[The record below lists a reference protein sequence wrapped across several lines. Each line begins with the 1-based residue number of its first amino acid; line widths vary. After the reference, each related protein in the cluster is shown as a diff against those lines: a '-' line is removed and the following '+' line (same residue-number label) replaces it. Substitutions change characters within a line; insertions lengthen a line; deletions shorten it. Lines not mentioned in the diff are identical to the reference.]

1 MKGIQELDD
10 PIVIAEGIASSV
22 VKVRG
27 LLPGHPG
34 EAHVV
39 ALKSSTLRKR
49 FAKEPHDIVKELR
62 ILRSLSHPNII
73 PLIHHERSP
82 DDLTLFLPYIPFALP
97 QLLASPYFSPHA
109 YPPYLRPGPDAI
121 AERRDRFCAVARAI
135 MAQVLFALAY
145 LHDEQRVAH
154 RDVKPAN
161 VLLTADGVVKV
172 IDFGIARREGEGE
185 EETKEDLW
193 PESRERMYFEV
204 STGPYRAPELLFGPR
219 TYDAFAID
227 MWSLGATFAEFFT
240 PLSLYLDEDNDFGS
254 FGGGFGGPGGGFARS
269 GGYTA
274 NRNDDDE
281 DDANDDKEPG
291 PPQPFNIPSHLRIGY
306 PGAKWARETLFNG
319 SRGEIGLAWSIF
331 QIRGTPNE
339 ELWPTFHTLPDAQR
353 VNFNVVPPQ
362 PLASFLPN
370 LPDDPDSNT
379 PAADTDAASVDTR
392 TTALDTR
399 TAALDTRTAALDL
412 VDKLLAYPET
422 ERLRPKD
429 ALKHPWFRSSP
440 ILLPPDFPEDLV
452 RKHLGDDMEIT
463 HECSEKTLGEW
474 VKFYADG

>member
-1 MKGIQELDD
+1 
-10 PIVIAEGIASSV
+10 IAEGIASSV

-27 LLPGHPG
+27 RLPSHPG
-34 EAHVV
+34 EAQVV

-73 PLIHHERSP
+73 PLIHHERSG

-97 QLLASPYFSPHA
+97 QLLASSYFSPHI
-109 YPPYLRPGPDAI
+109 YPPYLRPGPDAL

-154 RDVKPAN
+154 RDIKPAN
-161 VLLTADGVVKV
+161 VLLTEEGLVKL
-172 IDFGIARREGEGE
+172 IDFGIARREGESE
-185 EETKEDLW
+185 EDTKEDLW
-193 PESRERMYFEV
+193 PEPRERMYFEV

-240 PLSLYLDEDNDFGS
+240 PLSLYLDDEDE
-254 FGGGFGGPGGGFARS
+254 GFGGLGGGFARS
-269 GGYTA
+269 HNASTNPDEG
-274 NRNDDDE
+274 NDAEE
-281 DDANDDKEPG
+281 DKTT
-291 PPQPFNIPSHLRIGY
+291 PPSPFRIPSHLRIGY
-306 PGAKWARETLFNG
+306 PGAKWARDTLFNG
-319 SRGEIGLAWSIF
+319 ARGEIGLAWSIF

-339 ELWPTFHTLPDAQR
+339 ELWPTFTSLPDAQR
-353 VNFNVVPPQ
+353 VNFTVVPPQ
-362 PLASFLPN
+362 PLANFLPN
-370 LPDDPDSNT
+370 LPND
-379 PAADTDAASVDTR
+379 
-392 TTALDTR
+392 LDTH
-399 TAALDTRTAALDL
+399 TDDLNTHTSNLDTRTAALDL

-422 ERLRPKD
+422 DRLRPRD
-429 ALKHPWFRSSP
+429 ALKQPWFRASP
-440 ILLPPDFPEDLV
+440 LFLPPDFPEDLV
-452 RKHLGDDMEIT
+452 RKYMGEDIEIM

-474 VKFYADG
+474 VKFYADD

>member
-22 VKVRG
+22 VKVCGR
-27 LLPGHPG
+27 LSSQSDEPQ
-34 EAHVV
+34 VV
-39 ALKSSTLRKR
+39 ALKSSTLPKR

-73 PLIHHERSP
+73 PLIHQERSG

-97 QLLASPYFSPHA
+97 QLLASPYFSPHT
-109 YPPYLRPGPDAI
+109 YPPYLRPDPA
-121 AERRDRFCAVARAI
+121 ARTRFCAVARAI

-161 VLLTADGVVKV
+161 VLLTEEGVVKV

-193 PESRERMYFEV
+193 PEPRERMYFEV

-240 PLSLYLDEDNDFGS
+240 PLSLYLDDEDEGF
-254 FGGGFGGPGGGFARS
+254 GGFGGPGGGFARS
-269 GGYTA
+269 GTNSG
-274 NRNDDDE
+274 RSEDDDN
-281 DDANDDKEPG
+281 DADEEEPG
-291 PPQPFNIPSHLRIGY
+291 PAQAFNIPSHLRIGY

-362 PLASFLPN
+362 PLANFLPN
-370 LPDDPDSNT
+370 LPDEPDSNT
-379 PAADTDAASVDTR
+379 
-392 TTALDTR
+392 TAVG
-399 TAALDTRTAALDL
+399 TRTAALDL

-440 ILLPPDFPEDLV
+440 ILLPPEFPEDLV
-452 RKHLGDDMEIT
+452 RRYLGDDIHIT

>member
-1 MKGIQELDD
+1 MKGIQEL
-10 PIVIAEGIASSV
+10 VKGIASSV

-27 LLPGHPG
+27 RLPSQPG
-34 EAHVV
+34 EAQVV

-49 FAKEPHDIVKELR
+49 FAKEPHDIMKELR
-62 ILRSLSHPNII
+62 MLHSLSHPNII
-73 PLIHHERSP
+73 PLIHHERSG

-97 QLLASPYFSPHA
+97 QLLASPYFSPHT
-109 YPPYLRPGPDAI
+109 YPPYLRPDPA
-121 AERRDRFCAVARAI
+121 ARTRFCAVARAI

-154 RDVKPAN
+154 RDIKPAN
-161 VLLTADGVVKV
+161 VLLTAEGVVQV

-193 PESRERMYFEV
+193 PEPRERMYFEV

-240 PLSLYLDEDNDFGS
+240 PLSLYLDEDDDFGS
-254 FGGGFGGPGGGFARS
+254 FGGGFGGPGGGFGGPGGGFARS
-269 GGYTA
+269 GGYSS
-274 NRNDDDE
+274 NRDDDD
-281 DDANDDKEPG
+281 DDAEEDKNT
-291 PPQPFNIPSHLRIGY
+291 PPPPFNIPSHLRIGY

-362 PLASFLPN
+362 PLANFLPN

-379 PAADTDAASVDTR
+379 PAVDTH
-392 TTALDTR
+392 

-429 ALKHPWFRSSP
+429 ALEQPWFRSSP
-440 ILLPPDFPEDLV
+440 IFLPPDFPEDLV
-452 RKHLGDDMEIT
+452 RKHLGNDIQIT
-463 HECSEKTLGEW
+463 HEIGEKTLGEW
-474 VKFYADG
+474 VKFYADA

>member
-1 MKGIQELDD
+1 MDD

-27 LLPGHPG
+27 RLSSHPG
-34 EAHVV
+34 EAQVV

-73 PLIHHERSP
+73 PLIHHERSG
-82 DDLTLFLPYIPFALP
+82 DDLTLFLPYIPFTLP
-97 QLLASPYFSPHA
+97 QLLASPYFSPHT
-109 YPPYLRPGPDAI
+109 YPPYLRPGPDAVV
-121 AERRDRFCAVARAI
+121 ERRDRFCAVARAI

-161 VLLTADGVVKV
+161 VLLTEEGVVKV

-193 PESRERMYFEV
+193 PEPRERMYFEV
-204 STGPYRAPELLFGPR
+204 STGPYRAPELLFGTR

-240 PLSLYLDEDNDFGS
+240 PLSLYLDDEDEGF
-254 FGGGFGGPGGGFARS
+254 GGFGGPGGGFARS
-269 GGYTA
+269 GTNSG
-274 NRNDDDE
+274 RSEDDDN
-281 DDANDDKEPG
+281 DADEEEPG
-291 PPQPFNIPSHLRIGY
+291 PAQAFNIPSHLRIGY

-362 PLASFLPN
+362 PLAKFLPN
-370 LPDDPDSNT
+370 LPSAPDEPDSNT
-379 PAADTDAASVDTR
+379 PAADTDAASVHTR
-392 TTALDTR
+392 TTAADTR
-399 TAALDTRTAALDL
+399 TAARDTRPAALDL

-429 ALKHPWFRSSP
+429 ALQQSWFRSSP
-440 ILLPPDFPEDLV
+440 ILLPLNFPEDLV
-452 RKHLGDDMEIT
+452 RKHLGDDIQIT
-463 HECSEKTLGEW
+463 HKCSEKTLGEW
-474 VKFYADG
+474 VRFYADG